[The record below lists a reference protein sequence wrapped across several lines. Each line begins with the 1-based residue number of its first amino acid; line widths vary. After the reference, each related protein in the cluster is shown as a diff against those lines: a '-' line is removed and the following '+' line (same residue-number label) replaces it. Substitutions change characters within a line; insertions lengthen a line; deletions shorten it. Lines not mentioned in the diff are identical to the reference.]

1 MVVPVKIIDDFRYFT
16 HEKAVYAAESL
27 IVAVGKIPN
36 LTDNW
41 RPDVKSIMDLAEV
54 TARFKS
60 AQQEAANGDRV
71 KAAAR
76 DMIREELNLT
86 YHAVTHQIETIAIN
100 DPQIL
105 VQTGLKIRKQTRNV
119 KHDVTPGIPE
129 LSATHGIQP
138 GTAVLSA
145 PRVQYSGGAEVRYTF
160 GDPTVPENYVTGGF
174 HVHTKHIEIPNLVSA
189 RTYYFQMRC
198 IGSKN
203 AGGWSKIVSLL
214 IL

>member
-71 KAAAR
+71 KAA
-76 DMIREELNLT
+76 T
-86 YHAVTHQIETIAIN
+86 VAVPEKALRTN
-100 DPQIL
+100 RIL
-105 VQTGLKIRKQTRNV
+105 F
-119 KHDVTPGIPE
+119 
-129 LSATHGIQP
+129 
-138 GTAVLSA
+138 A
-145 PRVQYSGGAEVRYTF
+145 PRCAAPPGAVRR
-160 GDPTVPENYVTGGF
+160 GAIAEGHN
-174 HVHTKHIEIPNLVSA
+174 HA
-189 RTYYFQMRC
+189 Q
-198 IGSKN
+198 GS
-203 AGGWSKIVSLL
+203 SRR
-214 IL
+214 